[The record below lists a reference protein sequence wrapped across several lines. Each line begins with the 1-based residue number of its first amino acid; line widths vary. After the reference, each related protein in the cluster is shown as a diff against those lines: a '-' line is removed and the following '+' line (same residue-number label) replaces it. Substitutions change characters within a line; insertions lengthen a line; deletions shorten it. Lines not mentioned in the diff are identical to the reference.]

1 MERQKCKLLFLC
13 FIFSFS
19 GSIFAQE
26 DREIIEEGKKNKWYM
41 PDYIKIQYA
50 GNIGFLSVGAG
61 YEWWREISQT
71 DILYG
76 YVPECKG
83 EATIHTFTIKN
94 TFRLYQ
100 FNIKQ
105 KYNISP
111 ILGFSVS
118 LEPGQNS
125 YLRVPDKYPE
135 GYYSTN
141 SIYACLNLGVK
152 SKFKFDE
159 KRFFS
164 SIEPFVEV
172 NTLAD
177 YLFYNIIAQEDHS
190 NTIYSLALGVN
201 VFF

>member
-1 MERQKCKLLFLC
+1 MGRQKCILLFLC
-13 FIFSFS
+13 FLFPFF
-19 GSIFAQE
+19 GNVFAQE
-26 DREIIEEGKKNKWYM
+26 DREIIKEEEKNKWYM

-50 GNIGFLSVGAG
+50 GNIGFLSIGAG
-61 YEWWREISQT
+61 YEWWREIAQT

-76 YVPECKG
+76 YVPEHKG

-152 SKFKFDE
+152 SKFIFDE

-164 SIEPFVEV
+164 SIETYAEI

-177 YLFYNIIAQEDHS
+177 YLFYNIIAQEDH
-190 NTIYSLALGVN
+190 NNIIYSLALGVN
-201 VFF
+201 IFF

>member
-1 MERQKCKLLFLC
+1 MGHQKCILLFFC
-13 FIFSFS
+13 FLFPFF
-19 GSIFAQE
+19 GNIFAQE
-26 DREIIEEGKKNKWYM
+26 NPEIIEKEDKNKWYK
-41 PDYIKIQYA
+41 PDYIKVQYA
-50 GNIGFLSVGAG
+50 GNIGFLSIGAG
-61 YEWWREISQT
+61 YEWWREIAQT

-76 YVPECKG
+76 YVPEYKG

-125 YLRVPDKYPE
+125 YLRIPDKYPE

-141 SIYACLNLGVK
+141 SIYACLNIGVK

-190 NTIYSLALGVN
+190 NIIYSLALGLN
-201 VFF
+201 IFF

>member
-1 MERQKCKLLFLC
+1 MGHQKCILLFLC
-13 FIFSFS
+13 FLFPFS
-19 GSIFAQE
+19 GNIFAQ
-26 DREIIEEGKKNKWYM
+26 DDWEIIEEEEKNKWYK
-41 PDYIKIQYA
+41 PDYLKIQHA
-50 GNIGFLSVGAG
+50 GNIGFMSLGFG
-61 YEWWREISQT
+61 YGWWREVAQT

-76 YVPECKG
+76 YVPEHKG

-125 YLRVPDKYPE
+125 YLRVPGKYPE

-141 SIYACLNLGVK
+141 SIYACLNLGFK

-177 YLFYNIIAQEDHS
+177 YLFYNIIAQEDWEDD
-190 NTIYSLALGVN
+190 ILSLALGVN

>member
-1 MERQKCKLLFLC
+1 MERQKCILLFLC
-13 FIFSFS
+13 FLFPFF
-19 GSIFAQE
+19 GNVFAQE

-50 GNIGFLSVGAG
+50 GNIGFLSIGAG

-125 YLRVPDKYPE
+125 YLRLPDKYPE

-159 KRFFS
+159 KRFFN
-164 SIEPFVEV
+164 SIETYAEI
-172 NTLAD
+172 NTIAD
-177 YLFYNIIAQEDHS
+177 YVYYNLKAQEDWEDD
-190 NTIYSLALGVN
+190 IWSLALGVN
-201 VFF
+201 IFF

>member
-1 MERQKCKLLFLC
+1 MERQKYKLLFLC

-26 DREIIEEGKKNKWYM
+26 DREIIEEKKINKWYM

-50 GNIGFLSVGAG
+50 GNIGFLSIGAG
-61 YEWWREISQT
+61 YEWWREIAQT

-76 YVPECKG
+76 YVPKHKG
-83 EATIHTFTIKN
+83 EATIHTFTVKN

-100 FNIKQ
+100 FKIKQ

-111 ILGFSVS
+111 TFGFSVS

-125 YLRVPDKYPE
+125 YLRVPGKYPE

-164 SIEPFVEV
+164 SIESFIEV

-177 YLFYNIIAQEDHS
+177 YLYYNIKAQENWEND
-190 NTIYSLALGVN
+190 ILSLALGVN